1 MNEQDLIKFKYSFIF
16 ADGKNIDFSI
26 RLDSHNLNYVA
37 DNHDVPAD
45 WAKLENGQCPN
56 CALDS
61 ATIMYCPVCLR
72 IHNILNAFLNTA
84 SYEKVKVIVQ
94 AAERV
99 YSSDTT
105 IQKGLSSMLGI
116 YMVTCG
122 CPILSQ
128 IKPMVR
134 YHLPFA
140 SLEDTLYRAASS
152 YLLRQYFR
160 HSKGEEADWDLK
172 GLVDIYREIQ
182 TVNIGLMERFRSLAK
197 KDASINAM
205 ILLDIFAKEL
215 PYSIEESLKELEYL
229 FS

>member
-1 MNEQDLIKFKYSFIF
+1 VSDQDLIKFKYSFIF
-16 ADGKNIDFSI
+16 ADGRTIDFSI
-26 RLDSHNLNYVA
+26 SLDAHNLNYVA
-37 DNHDVPAD
+37 DDNDVPAE

-56 CALDS
+56 CTLHS
-61 ATIMYCPVCLR
+61 AKIDYCPVCLR

-140 SLEDTLYRAASS
+140 SLEDTIYRAASS
-152 YLLRQYFR
+152 YLLRQYFL
-160 HSKGEEADWDLK
+160 HIKGEEADWNLK
-172 GLVDIYREIQ
+172 GLVDIYRQIQ
-182 TVNIGLMERFRSLAK
+182 TVNIGLMERFRALAK
-197 KDASINAM
+197 KDASVNAM
-205 ILLDIFAKEL
+205 VLLDIFAKEL